1 MAFLPSWRQTH
12 EDGQLLASAVCLV
25 VAFLHLP
32 RGCWAAWR
40 CPQTWRIQSPIP
52 WQLIRRQKIN
62 NRLHTT
68 TIFKLWE
75 NGLSNHC
82 CCIIRLKI
90 LKIQIMIFLCFDFIL
105 AALPTGPSTA
115 QFNILH
121 DNKNLTR
128 LSPAASPVRNSL
140 NGGNCLN
147 RSSTGRDSH
156 GGPCHKSLIS
166 LSREIKLKK
175 TE

>member
-1 MAFLPSWRQTH
+1 MKTDSSLLLRCAWWWHFCISLGVAGRLEDVLRPDGFRVPFHGSWSGGR
-12 EDGQLLASAVCLV
+12 
-25 VAFLHLP
+25 
-32 RGCWAAWR
+32 
-40 CPQTWRIQSPIP
+40 
-52 WQLIRRQKIN
+52 IN
-62 NRLHTT
+62 NKLHTT